1 MEANSL
7 DIILKETLGKEFS
20 PSAALDKSTQLK
32 MRKAVEQKQSILVI
46 SLSIISLIILSFVV
60 ILFLPQI
67 PIISLKIMF
76 MTFYVNIST
85 LFIFFL
91 IINNKNRKEAVL

>member
-1 MEANSL
+1 
-7 DIILKETLGKEFS
+7 
-20 PSAALDKSTQLK
+20 